1 MKVSCSLVSD
11 STSPW
16 TVAYQAPLSMG
27 FSRQGYRSGLPFPS
41 PGDLPNPGIQPGSPA
56 LQADSLLSKPAGKP
70 WWCPL
75 PFWPLRSHSAP
86 MWSGRST
93 WLWEWEI
100 SSSFISYLFRF
111 LLSSLNCCV
120 SPTSPP
126 FFLFWETCSSFS
138 TQKLATF
145 PSHLGAGKIWACA
158 TPALPFF
165 LKSIFFFILFLLF
178 LFYSFSF
185 CWADRK

>member
-11 STSPW
+11 SASPS

-100 SSSFISYLFRF
+100 SSSFISYLFRY
-111 LLSSLNCCV
+111 LLSSLSCCI

-126 FFLFWETCSSFS
+126 FFLFWGTCSSFS

-145 PSHLGAGKIWACA
+145 PSHLGAGKIWACT